1 MFCCLIKRLETEWLI
16 KKKYD
21 AIIISVYKAILYFL
35 SVVMS
40 EGGWIRLVCVA
51 AIAGPPA
58 LLSLRR
64 VRSWQLLG

>member
-1 MFCCLIKRLETEWLI
+1 MFSLIKALRKTEWLI

-40 EGGWIRLVCVA
+40 EGGWIRLVCIVA
-51 AIAGPPA
+51 VAGPAA

-64 VRSWQLLG
+64 VSIRQLLS

>member
-40 EGGWIRLVCVA
+40 EGGWIRLVCIVA
-51 AIAGPPA
+51 GACPAA

-64 VRSWQLLG
+64 VSIRQLLS